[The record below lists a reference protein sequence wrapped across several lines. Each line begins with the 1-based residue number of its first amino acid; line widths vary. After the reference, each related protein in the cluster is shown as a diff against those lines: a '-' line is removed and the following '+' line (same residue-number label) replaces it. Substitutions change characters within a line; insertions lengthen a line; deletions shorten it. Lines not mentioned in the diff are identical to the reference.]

1 MSTPAQSIG
10 DAILLGS
17 TGLKRWQKAN
27 GCDET
32 CDCSVCFPLN
42 GGLERLNEALDE
54 IKAVEE

>member
-17 TGLKRWQKAN
+17 TGLKRWQKEH

-32 CDCSVCFPLN
+32 CDCSVCLPLN
-42 GGLERLNEALDE
+42 DGLVALNDALDE